1 MIRLNHQNMIAMCR
15 TWIVL
20 GFIAVVASASSIDAA
35 TYYVGTNGADSRSQ
49 SQAQNR
55 STPWRNIQ
63 RAMNVASGGDTV
75 IVLPGTYHEDVY
87 MGRSGYA
94 GGEITLR
101 AESREVA
108 RLIGSISSNDQQFLR
123 IDGFDV
129 SNYSSSGLTKG
140 IALTRCHHVT
150 VRDCRVRECY
160 GGGIA
165 FDQCDWILCEWNIA
179 HHNAFSD
186 PKQHSGISV
195 YQPQY
200 RGNDSRAFGIIIRN
214 NTTFANWN
222 YVDNAD
228 FGRPTDGN
236 GIVVDD
242 FLNEQQPTGNGVP
255 YNRMSVIENN
265 ISFDNGGQGIHC
277 YLSQNIRI
285 RNNTC
290 VNNVGSF
297 DFGGEVTVSRS
308 QRVYVYNNI
317 LVARSGKKAIL
328 QFASNSYWFGFNVID
343 GPTQNVP
350 RDGSNIYGPPVFKPG
365 SYELESYSPAVNS
378 GANGGDHFFLDAYGQ
393 QRENG
398 QLDRGAIE
406 VQ

>member
-1 MIRLNHQNMIAMCR
+1 MSPFAAALCWFTLA
-15 TWIVL
+15 L
-20 GFIAVVASASSIDAA
+20 GVSATEAA
-35 TYYVGTNGADSRSQ
+35 TYYVGTNGSDSRSN

-63 RAMNVASGGDTV
+63 RAVDAAGGGDTV
-75 IVLPGTYHEDVY
+75 IVLVGTYHENISIN
-87 MGRSGYA
+87 RSGYP
-94 GGEITLR
+94 GGELHLK

-108 RLIGSISSNDQQFLR
+108 RIVGSISASDQQYLR
-123 IDGFDV
+123 IEGFDV
-129 SNYSSSGLTKG
+129 SNYGTHGLTKG

-150 VRDCRVRECY
+150 VRDCRVRECF

-165 FDQCDWILCEWNIA
+165 FDQSDWILCEWNVV
-179 HHNAFSD
+179 HQNAFGD
-186 PKQHSGISV
+186 PAQHSGISV

-200 RGNDSRAFGIIIRN
+200 RGDDSRTYGIIIRN
-214 NTTFANWN
+214 NTCFSNWN

-242 FLNEQQPTGNGVP
+242 YKNQQPGGNGVP
-255 YNRMSVIENN
+255 YNRMTVIENN
-265 ISFDNGGQGIHC
+265 ICFDNGGQGIHC

-297 DFGGEVTVSRS
+297 DFGGEVSVSRS
-308 QRVYVYNNI
+308 ERVYVYNNI
-317 LVARSGKKAIL
+317 LVARSGKRAIL
-328 QFASNSYWFGFNVID
+328 QWSSNNFWFGFNVID
-343 GPTQNVP
+343 GPTLNVP
-350 RDGSNIYGPPVFKPG
+350 FDASNLHGPPVFKPG
-365 SYELESYSPAVNS
+365 SFELESFSPAVDS

-398 QLDRGAIE
+398 SLDRGAIE